1 MKSRLTADSWI
12 LNRPIAHRGLW
23 TEELAE
29 NSMSA
34 YKAAIEHNYP
44 IEMDVQMSKDGVL
57 YCFHDDNMKRMTGA
71 DIDIRETNSTEIEK
85 LKIGGEHIPTFD
97 EFLRL
102 VKGQVPILIEI
113 KKQKYKGVEQKVLDA
128 LKGYTGE
135 IAIQS
140 FDPTVMLKIKKLD
153 KTILRG
159 QLGVKMTTMSR
170 FNNFVVTNL
179 ALNFLVRPDFVHYY
193 HECLPLKRRI
203 SNGLPVICYTIQNKE
218 QENRARKYVKNF
230 VFDHYEA

>member
-1 MKSRLTADSWI
+1 MKSRLTANSWI
-12 LNRPIAHRGLW
+12 LTRPIAHRGLW

-71 DIDIRETNSTEIEK
+71 DIDIRETNSNEIEK

-102 VKGQVPILIEI
+102 VSAQVPILIEI
-113 KKQKYKGVEQKVLDA
+113 KKQKYKGIEQKVLDA

-140 FDPTVMLKIKKLD
+140 FDPTIMLKIKNISQPIFK
-153 KTILRG
+153 
-159 QLGVKMTTMSR
+159 V
-170 FNNFVVTNL
+170 
-179 ALNFLVRPDFVHYY
+179 LNFIIFL
-193 HECLPLKRRI
+193 
-203 SNGLPVICYTIQNKE
+203 
-218 QENRARKYVKNF
+218 
-230 VFDHYEA
+230 